1 MFTEVLVRPALLL
14 FAAVVLLLAQNPG
27 IPVRSAPTD
36 YATRNV
42 VDGITVAAT
51 VVPPDQ
57 LRKLFSKD
65 LTHEGYVV
73 IEVAVYPAPGKQLD
87 VTPDEFTLRVGE
99 NGAFLPSQTP
109 AQIAAGDKKSR
120 PPSTTP
126 PQLPDNVHVYQ
137 TATIGYE
144 SRTNGPYG
152 RQGGVY
158 TGTSTTVAVGNPPYG
173 NYPDPRFPPGD
184 PRNNDPRYPPVGG
197 PSSQPPVPR
206 GAKPDWTALKNELE
220 AKELPAGRTGDPVA
234 GYLYFLKPP
243 AKDRHADHE
252 LIWYRTAGQIRL
264 SIPAPK

>member
-1 MFTEVLVRPALLL
+1 MFTEVPVRFALTG
-14 FAAVVLLLAQNPG
+14 FAATAVLLGQTSG
-27 IPVRSAPTD
+27 IPVRPAPAD

-42 VDGITVAAT
+42 VEGITVAAS

-65 LTHEGYVV
+65 LSHEGYVV
-73 IEVAVYPAPGKQLD
+73 IEVAVYPAPGKELD
-87 VTPDEFTLRVGE
+87 LTPDEFTLRVGE

-144 SRTNGPYG
+144 SRGNGQYG

-158 TGTSTTVAVGNPPYG
+158 TGTSTTVGVGNAPYPPG
-173 NYPDPRFPPGD
+173 PYPDPRYPPGD
-184 PRNNDPRYPPVGG
+184 PRNYPPGG
-197 PSSQPPVPR
+197 YPPSQPPTPR
-206 GAKPDWTALKNELE
+206 GAKPDWTALKTELE
-220 AKELPAGRTGDPVA
+220 SKELPSGRISAPVA

-243 AKDRHADHE
+243 AKDRKADHE
-252 LIWYRTAGQIRL
+252 LIWLRTAGQIRL
-264 SIPAPK
+264 AIPAPK